1 LVSDQLTVKG
11 SLASFGHLS
20 DPYKGPFATLRGS
33 LATGAMPPL
42 VRIAYSVERRTPASL
57 LLVAAEIEVA
67 NMVYGTLE
75 RALGSRVCVLHEP
88 TLGPALKLLAVCRFR
103 LILLDLPLRTA
114 SPGSALRAIKT
125 AAPDTPLVLL
135 APRANTA
142 LDIERAGL
150 GDAEGRVSSAVAVVP
165 RAEPERL
172 VRVVREVLGMPA
184 RSS

>member
-1 LVSDQLTVKG
+1 
-11 SLASFGHLS
+11 
-20 DPYKGPFATLRGS
+20 
-33 LATGAMPPL
+33 MPPL

-135 APRANTA
+135 QAN
-142 LDIERAGL
+142 ISE
-150 GDAEGRVSSAVAVVP
+150 EGVPAVIMGHLPLSV
-165 RAEPERL
+165 
-172 VRVVREVLGMPA
+172 PA
-184 RSS
+184 R

>member
-1 LVSDQLTVKG
+1 
-11 SLASFGHLS
+11 
-20 DPYKGPFATLRGS
+20 
-33 LATGAMPPL
+33 MPPL
-42 VRIAYSVERRTPASL
+42 VRIAYSVERRIPACL
-57 LLVAAEIEVA
+57 LLVAAEIDVA

-88 TLGPALKLLAVCRFR
+88 TLEPALKLLAVCRFR
-103 LILLDLPLRTA
+103 LILLDLSLHTGSR
-114 SPGSALRAIKT
+114 GSALRALKR

-135 APRANTA
+135 ASRANTA

-150 GDAEGRVSSAVAVVP
+150 GDAEGRLAGAVAVVP
-165 RAEPERL
+165 RGEPERL